1 MKTLRRITAM
11 VLAIVMALGV
21 NVVGTWAAE
30 DTYTHATLSL
40 GVSDI
45 DGVDYIEREYVESFL
60 KEKLNGKTTTTYISK
75 NGNKISTETITL
87 DSSKFEFKYEDGRK
101 PYYSTLYSGTYLYIY
116 QPYQSSVGVNYD
128 ALVFSALLFLPTTSD
143 IKHMNIND
151 GYDLCFP
158 VYSLDLKSP
167 SYDLYQSKT
176 YEDFYKDIFLSYRN
190 VSLKKCYFPSL
201 TISWT
206 DEDKKISLYD
216 LMKNYEGR
224 GKDNYG
230 ENTGSYLYYRINSD
244 TISTSKIDSLDNGYT
259 IGKSAKIINL
269 EVHRLN
275 HLSFDTTSDNMD
287 AITKLSIPVMPYS
300 LTGVEVST
308 PPTKTSY
315 VEGEVFDPSGMVV
328 KAVYSDGTKEEIAD
342 YTVDNNALAKG
353 TTSMYVT
360 YNGFFATVPISV
372 TDKELVS
379 IKVTT
384 PPTKTS
390 YVVGEIFNPSGMVVT
405 GTYNNGG
412 TGVLAPSEYTITPST
427 ALKTSDKTITV
438 TAGDKSATTPITVT
452 AKSLTSI
459 AVTTPPTKTSYI
471 AGQMFESSGMVVTG
485 YYSDGSTAVINDY
498 TVSPTTLSADTKT
511 VTVTKNGKTASVA
524 VNVVAKAI
532 TSIAVTTPP
541 TKTNY
546 VEGEVFNP
554 SGMVVTGYYNDGT
567 SKTITDY
574 VVDTNT
580 LSVTTDKV
588 YITYENMFA
597 TTPVTVT
604 AKTPDKTL
612 TGVEVSTPPT
622 KTSYVEG
629 EVFDPSGMV
638 VKAVYSDG
646 TKEEISDYTVDT
658 NALAKGT
665 TSMYVTYKGFF
676 ATVPISVTDKELVS
690 IKVTTPPTKTSYVV
704 GEIFNPSGMVV
715 TGTYNNGST
724 GVLAPSEYTI
734 TPSTALK
741 TSDKTI
747 TVTAGDKSATTPI
760 TVKAK
765 SLTSIAVTTQPNK
778 TSYIAGQM
786 FDPSGMV
793 VTGYYSDGSTA
804 VINDYTVSPTTL
816 SADTKTVTVTK
827 NGKTASVAVNV
838 VAKAITS
845 IKVTTPPTK
854 TSYIEG
860 EKFNKAGMVV
870 TGYYND
876 GTSKTITDYVVDT
889 NTLSVTTD
897 KVYITYEN
905 MFATTPVTVTAKEL
919 VSIKV
924 TTPPTKTNYVVGQIF
939 DPAGMVV
946 TGTYNDGSTAVINDY
961 TYTPNVAFGY
971 VSNAFTITVKKDG
984 KTATTKVKVVQ
995 KSLGSLEITA
1005 KPKKT
1010 IYEEGEKFD
1019 PTGMVVTAVYND
1031 GTKSGCDYTY
1041 SPMGELKPSDKYITI
1056 KAMGKTV
1063 DVDITVYPVV
1073 NVPYKVNGNTLSYN
1087 FTDYAGRLSSIPSDK
1102 AAYKE
1107 ILNENYNSSLNY
1119 LDITENG
1126 LYTKFLDVLKVVMP
1140 LDSAFKVKPGI
1151 DTGIYTVSG
1160 HMSYTIPNDTGGG
1173 QQILKIG
1180 NLTFKS
1186 YSRYAYDAYD
1196 PHRDNY
1202 GQFGLS
1208 VDSLNKD
1215 EDNKEVFTPKIDILS
1230 DKLDF
1235 DYVIKIN
1242 LDTQTATL
1250 NITCNNKT
1258 LSTEGIHL
1266 PSREFNKIIANPNFR
1281 HNKHLKNFVLGDI
1294 TVNWDKETSSYKD
1307 ITVPYKVKDNT
1318 LTYDFSKYAGKGRLR
1333 AKSSK
1338 SAAFANIL
1346 DNVNYVDM
1354 TSNGAKLNDA
1364 STSDELTMT
1373 MPLADKFKKTPG
1385 LDTGYLNISGTITP
1399 FEAASK
1405 WSILSFGGLSI
1416 KTGAGTGDAET
1427 QVGKNYC
1434 LYDSSLNVFLGDTGV
1449 KCTDEKTVPYSIT
1462 IDLHNKKAELI
1473 VDGKSTGIVSFM
1485 STTEIENLLART
1497 SKSSKR
1503 AVTLGDI
1510 TVSYSTS
1517 KAISL
1522 EIITPPVKTE
1532 YVKGEKFDPTGMV
1545 VQATYEDGR
1554 KEIINDYT
1562 FAPADELDLIDNI
1575 ITVSK
1580 DGASATTPITV
1591 VDKILTGI
1599 KVTTPPDK
1607 VNYVE
1612 GEKFDPTGMIVT
1624 GTYNDGST
1632 AVINDYTY
1640 TPADS
1645 LEAGVKEIVVSKNGF
1660 SDTVAIHLFVK
1671 DLSTYVHSKNG
1682 DVNRDGVV
1690 DNIDATILTEV
1701 LQNII
1706 TDYNSKAVHTG
1717 DVDGDGSLATDDAKL
1732 IRNYLKG
1739 IINLSDTAKINADID
1754 GDGEITEYDAV
1765 LIDKAVL
1772 GMWSL
1777 KTVYEDNAD
1786 ANDDGSID
1794 MLDVIWILNAYY
1806 ERTTIDHIEIVT
1818 PPDKVDYIE
1827 GQPFDPTG
1835 MVVEAVFKDGRR
1847 EEVTDYIV
1855 PVRPL
1860 TPEDSSIKVKYEEF
1874 EADQSINVI
1883 KRIPV
1888 SAEIVTP
1895 PDKVKYVEGE
1905 KFDPNGIDVKVTY
1918 NDGSEEHKN
1927 ADDIKYSD
1935 KDLTTDDKTVTITV
1949 DGIDVDVDITVSKK
1963 ETTTETTTE
1972 STTEVTTETTTESTT
1987 EMTTTTESTTKKDNS
2002 NSGGNGGHHVYP
2014 GTISDVS
2021 NNSNKEENTENSTEV
2036 TTDNRFKDVIGTWA
2050 EKYIEHL
2057 HDLGIVNGITKDLF
2071 APNDSTKR
2079 GDFALVLSR
2088 LLNLNVDTVANYSDV
2103 DKDSYYSKAIS
2114 AVTAENLMIGY
2125 GDSTFKPEQAI
2136 TREEMMVIIAKLAKN
2151 NNIINYNFES
2161 SDYSELNKY
2170 NDGELVSWWARPYV
2184 CALSQAGM
2192 VVGDNGNLKP
2202 NDNITRAEMSVIV
2215 DKYISK

>member
-1 MKTLRRITAM
+1 MVAKAITSIAVTTPPTKTNYVEGEVFNPSGMVVTGYYNDGTSKTITDY
-11 VLAIVMALGV
+11 
-21 NVVGTWAAE
+21 VV
-30 DTYTHATLSL
+30 DTNTLS
-40 GVSDI
+40 VTTDK
-45 DGVDYIEREYVESFL
+45 VYI
-60 KEKLNGKTTTTYISK
+60 
-75 NGNKISTETITL
+75 
-87 DSSKFEFKYEDGRK
+87 
-101 PYYSTLYSGTYLYIY
+101 
-116 QPYQSSVGVNYD
+116 
-128 ALVFSALLFLPTTSD
+128 
-143 IKHMNIND
+143 
-151 GYDLCFP
+151 
-158 VYSLDLKSP
+158 
-167 SYDLYQSKT
+167 T
-176 YEDFYKDIFLSYRN
+176 YENMFATTPVTVTAKT
-190 VSLKKCYFPSL
+190 P
-201 TISWT
+201 
-206 DEDKKISLYD
+206 DK
-216 LMKNYEGR
+216 
-224 GKDNYG
+224 
-230 ENTGSYLYYRINSD
+230 T
-244 TISTSKIDSLDNGYT
+244 
-259 IGKSAKIINL
+259 
-269 EVHRLN
+269 
-275 HLSFDTTSDNMD
+275 
-287 AITKLSIPVMPYS
+287 

-315 VEGEVFDPSGMVV
+315 VEGEVFDPTGMVV
-328 KAVYSDGTKEEIAD
+328 KAVYNDGTKEEIAD
-342 YTVDNNALAKG
+342 YTVDTNALAKG

-360 YNGFFATVPISV
+360 YKGFFATVPISV

-405 GTYNNGG
+405 GTYNNGS

-532 TSIAVTTPP
+532 ASIKVTTPP
-541 TKTNY
+541 TKTSY
-546 VEGEVFNP
+546 IEGEKFNKA
-554 SGMVVTGYYNDGT
+554 GMVVTGYYNDGT

-629 EVFDPSGMV
+629 EVFDPTGMV
-638 VKAVYSDG
+638 VKAVYNDG
-646 TKEEISDYTVDT
+646 TKEEIADYTVDT

-760 TVKAK
+760 TVTAK
-765 SLTSIAVTTQPNK
+765 SLTSIAVTTPPTK

-786 FDPSGMV
+786 FESSGMV

-838 VAKAITS
+838 VAKAIAS

>member
-21 NVVGTWAAE
+21 NIVGTWADDEVSALSPKISRITVDSAPTKTAYAE
-30 DTYTHATLSL
+30 GEKFDPTGSIITLTY
-40 GVSDI
+40 D
-45 DGVDYIEREYVESFL
+45 D
-60 KEKLNGKTTTTYISK
+60 N
-75 NGNKISTETITL
+75 STETIKDGNIPDKLKDYVYFGFVVDFSYQQTSSATNTTVLTPFEDFIDNGENFTRYSKYYDKYQGILNYIKSTDSNYVADSLSQKSASYIIFAFCNFGIDKEAFDYKLKGNNYSVGTGNYALSYKSIGTISAYTL
-87 DSSKFEFKYEDGRK
+87 TDITVTTPPKK
-101 PYYSTLYSGTYLYIY
+101 TLYIEGEKFNPTGMVVTGTY
-116 QPYQSSVGVNYD
+116 
-128 ALVFSALLFLPTTSD
+128 
-143 IKHMNIND
+143 
-151 GYDLCFP
+151 
-158 VYSLDLKSP
+158 
-167 SYDLYQSKT
+167 SYK
-176 YEDFYKDIFLSYRN
+176 N
-190 VSLKKCYFPSL
+190 L
-201 TISWT
+201 TLNR
-206 DEDKKISLYD
+206 KIT
-216 LMKNYEGR
+216 N
-224 GKDNYG
+224 
-230 ENTGSYLYYRINSD
+230 
-244 TISTSKIDSLDNGYT
+244 YT
-259 IGKSAKIINL
+259 IDKTTALNVADKVVTITYRDKS
-269 EVHRLN
+269 
-275 HLSFDTTSDNMD
+275 TTTP
-287 AITKLSIPVMPYS
+287 ITVVDKF
-300 LTGVEVST
+300 LTGIEIST

-315 VEGEVFDPSGMVV
+315 VEGEVFDKTGMVV

-342 YTVDNNALAKG
+342 YTVDTNALAKG

-360 YNGFFATVPISV
+360 KNGFFATVPISV
-372 TDKELVS
+372 TAKELVS

-384 PPTKTS
+384 SPTKTS
-390 YVVGEIFNPSGMVVT
+390 YVEGEIFNPNGMVVT
-405 GTYNNGG
+405 GTYNNGS
-412 TGVLAPSEYTITPST
+412 TGVLAPSEYTITPNM

-459 AVTTPPTKTSYI
+459 AVTTQPNKTSYI
-471 AGQMFESSGMVVTG
+471 AGQSFDKTGMVVTG
-485 YYSDGSTAVINDY
+485 YYSDGSTAVITDY
-498 TVSPTTLSADTKT
+498 TVSPTTLSSDTKT

-532 TSIAVTTPP
+532 TSIKVTTPP
-541 TKTNY
+541 TKTSY
-546 VEGEVFNP
+546 IEGEKFNKA
-554 SGMVVTGYYNDGT
+554 GMVVTGYYNDGT

-629 EVFDPSGMV
+629 EVFDRTGMV

-646 TKEEISDYTVDT
+646 TKEEIADYTVDT

-665 TSMYVTYKGFF
+665 TSMYVTKNGFF
-676 ATVPISVTDKELVS
+676 ATVPISVTAKELVS
-690 IKVTTPPTKTSYVV
+690 IKVTTSPTKTSYVE
-704 GEIFNPSGMVV
+704 GEIFNPNGMVV

-734 TPSTALK
+734 TPNMALK

-760 TVKAK
+760 TVTAK

-778 TSYIAGQM
+778 TSYIAGQS
-786 FDPSGMV
+786 FDKTGMV

-804 VINDYTVSPTTL
+804 VITDYTVSPTTL
-816 SADTKTVTVTK
+816 SSDTKTVTVTK

-1416 KTGAGTGDAET
+1416 KTGEGTGDAET

-1562 FAPADELDLIDNI
+1562 FAPADELDLSDNI

-1671 DLSTYVHSKNG
+1671 DLSTYVPSKNG

-1717 DVDGDGSLATDDAKL
+1717 DVDGDGSLTTDDAKL

-1754 GDGEITEYDAV
+1754 GDGDITEYDAV

-1777 KTVYEDNAD
+1777 QTVYEDNAD

-1972 STTEVTTETTTESTT
+1972 STTEVTTEVTTETTTESTT

-2014 GTISDVS
+2014 GTISDETTETSTSVS

-2125 GDSTFKPEQAI
+2125 GDGTFKPEQAI